1 MFTGEKF
8 MSNREGFD
16 RYFFSNLLT
25 YWVRNEKVAGGQTL
39 SGSWFR
45 NSMNW
50 SLKDDL
56 TSIGRLL
63 MMFWIRVWVRATL
76 WRFSTSWNCLMISK
90 LACRVL
96 ILGDRSSMT
105 SGTDS

>member
-1 MFTGEKF
+1 MGEKF
-8 MSNREGFD
+8 RSKREGFD
-16 RYFFSNLLT
+16 WQFFSNLLT
-25 YWVRNEKVAGGQTL
+25 SWARNEKVAGGWTM
-39 SGSWFR
+39 SGSWFWY
-45 NSMNW
+45 SMNR

-56 TSIGRLL
+56 TFMGRLL

-96 ILGDRSSMT
+96 ILGDRSSVT
-105 SGTDS
+105 SCMDS